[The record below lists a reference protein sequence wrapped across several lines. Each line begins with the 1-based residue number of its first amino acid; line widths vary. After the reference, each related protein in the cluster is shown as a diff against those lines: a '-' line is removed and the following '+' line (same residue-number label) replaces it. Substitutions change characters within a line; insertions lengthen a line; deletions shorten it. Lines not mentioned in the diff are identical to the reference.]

1 MTIADSIIRK
11 CGGHAQVAAWLGL
24 SLTQVY
30 RWTYPRER
38 GGTGGLVPAR
48 RQAALLAK
56 ARQAGIDLDPADFFA
71 ADPRPASR
79 ERR

>member
-11 CGGHAQVAAWLGL
+11 CGGHAQVAQWLGL

-48 RQAALLAK
+48 RQGELLAK
-56 ARQAGIDLDPADFFA
+56 ARAAGVDLEPADFFPA
-71 ADPRPASR
+71 EPR
-79 ERR
+79 